1 MKGVSHM
8 TGSVQR
14 KNNRY
19 HMVISYKDNFGEQK
33 QKWISTGLTIK
44 GNKKAADAMLDKW
57 LKEHAGC
64 DMNAIDQLL
73 SDYLESWMDK
83 AKHHL
88 QPSTVRGYRGM
99 LKNHILPYFKSKK
112 LKLADLHVRHLEDFY
127 AYLQSD
133 DKALSPTSV
142 RHCHRLISCALN
154 DAVRLQF
161 IPVNPASLARLPKQQ
176 KYEAKFLNYSQLK
189 ELVLLFK
196 GNVLQPVIKLI
207 CVYGL
212 RREEALGLCWD
223 MVDFENNRFTI
234 CRSKLQG
241 DHGDYLK
248 DSTKNAS
255 SYRTLP
261 LTPSMRD
268 VLLALKARREEY
280 APLFPE
286 TYANNNLVFVW
297 DDGTPITSNY
307 VTKTFHKVIE
317 ASHLPTI
324 RLHDLRHSSA
334 SNLLSQGSTVVEVQ
348 HWLGHSQPSTTLN
361 FYSHVDALAKQ
372 RISEH
377 IENALVFE
385 DDEEIF

>member
-1 MKGVSHM
+1 M
-8 TGSVQR
+8 TGTTQK

-19 HMVISYKDNFGEQK
+19 HMVISYKDSFGNQK
-33 QKWISTGLTIK
+33 QKWISTGLPIK
-44 GNKKAADAMLDKW
+44 GNKKAAEAMLDKW

-64 DMNAIDQLL
+64 NMNVIDQLL
-73 SDYLESWMDK
+73 SDYLENWMDK

-88 QPSTVRGYRGM
+88 QPSTVKGYRGM

-112 LKLADLHVRHLEDFY
+112 LKLADVHVRHLEDFY

-133 DKALSPTSV
+133 DKALYPTSV

-161 IPVNPASLARLPKQQ
+161 IPVNPATLARLPKQQ
-176 KYEAKFLNYSQLK
+176 KYEAKFLNYSQLQ
-189 ELVLLFK
+189 ELVSLFK

-212 RREEALGLCWD
+212 RRGEALGLCWD

-248 DSTKNAS
+248 ASTKNAS

-261 LTPSMRD
+261 LTPSMRK
-268 VLLALKARREEY
+268 VLLALKTRREEY
-280 APLFPE
+280 APLFAE

-307 VTKTFHKVIE
+307 VTRTFHKVIE

-334 SNLLSQGSTVVEVQ
+334 SNILSKGSSVVEVQ

-372 RISEH
+372 RISEQ